1 MEMDFTSN
9 VTIFTADTVVTDW
22 SGIAYEFSFATL
34 KKTLYIDTPM
44 KISNPDFSQCKTP
57 PFDLDIRSRIG
68 VCLKPEEVG
77 KAGATVRRM
86 LAEAPQSAAELRRIR
101 EESVFNVG
109 HAGEVG
115 GRYLLKQLV
124 ARAQNAKE

>member
-1 MEMDFTSN
+1 
-9 VTIFTADTVVTDW
+9 
-22 SGIAYEFSFATL
+22 
-34 KKTLYIDTPM
+34 M

-57 PFDLDIRSRIG
+57 PFVLDIRSRIG